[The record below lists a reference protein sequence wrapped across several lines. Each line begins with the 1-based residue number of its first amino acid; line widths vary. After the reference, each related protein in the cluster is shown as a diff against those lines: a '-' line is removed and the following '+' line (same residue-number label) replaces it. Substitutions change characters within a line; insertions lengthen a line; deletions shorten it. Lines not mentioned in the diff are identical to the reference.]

1 MVYSGYE
8 ILWLFFAYSFLGWI
22 LETVSAAVKQKR
34 FVNRGLINAPL
45 CVIYG
50 IGAVI
55 ITVFFQELSG
65 FWLFASSVI
74 VTTVLEW
81 AAGHLIERMYHE
93 RWWDYSG
100 NRYNL
105 DGYIC
110 VQASALWGALA
121 LLMMYWGNPLLVSI
135 LGFLPDF
142 SRMFVLLALAVLLG
156 LDTAATLIIMRG
168 RSKRMEQWE
177 AVDQWLTGVSSR
189 LGREIYTRVDARIQK
204 AYPVERVPKEP
215 KPDPD
220 IFAYG
225 CGPDKLIWLFV
236 MGAFLGDLVE
246 TVFCRFSM
254 GRWMSRSSVVWGPFS
269 IVWGLAIAAAT
280 LLLYRYKERSNFFL
294 FAAGTCLGGVYEYL
308 CSVFTELIF
317 GKIFWD
323 YSHIPFNLGGRV
335 NLLFC
340 FFWGLAAV
348 VWMKLLYPRAS
359 CLIEKIPIKIGKLL
373 TLVLVFFM
381 CANMAVSCMA
391 LVRSGQRS
399 QGIPPKSSWQKIMDE
414 RFDDGRL
421 DKIYPNAKAPK

>member
-1 MVYSGYE
+1 MGYSGYE
-8 ILWLFFAYSFLGWI
+8 ILWLFFVYSFFGWI
-22 LETVSAAVKQKR
+22 LETVSAAVKRKR
-34 FVNRGLINAPL
+34 FVNRGLVNAPL

-50 IGAVI
+50 IGAGL

-65 FWLFASSVI
+65 FWLFACSVI
-74 VTTVLEW
+74 VTTLLEW
-81 AAGHLIERMYHE
+81 MAGHLIERLYHE

-100 NRYNL
+100 NRYHL

-110 VQASALWGALA
+110 VRASALWGGLA
-121 LLMMYWGNPLLVSI
+121 LVMMYWGNPFLVRI
-135 LGFLPDF
+135 FGLIPELP
-142 SRMFVLLALAVLLG
+142 RMIVLLSLLIVLG
-156 LDTAATLIIMRG
+156 LDAAATLIIMQG

-204 AYPVERVPKEP
+204 AYSVERLPKERE
-215 KPDPD
+215 KVPDV
-220 IFAYG
+220 FAYG
-225 CGPDKLIWLFV
+225 CSPDKIVWLFV
-236 MGAFLGDLVE
+236 IGAFLGDLIE

-280 LLLYRYKERSNFFL
+280 LLLYRYRDRSSFFL
-294 FAAGTCLGGVYEYL
+294 FAVGTCLGGVYEYL

-323 YSHIPFNLGGRV
+323 YSHLPFNLGGRV

-340 FFWGLAAV
+340 FFWGIAAV

-359 CLIEKIPIKIGKLL
+359 CLIEKMPVKAGKAI
-373 TLVLVFFM
+373 TWILVIFM
-381 CANMAVSCMA
+381 CLNMLVSCMA
-391 LVRSGQRS
+391 LVRSEQREK
-399 QGIPPKSSWQKIMDE
+399 GVEPKSGWQKIMDE
-414 RFDDGRL
+414 RFDDETL
-421 DKIYPNAKAPK
+421 DKIYPNAKTPK